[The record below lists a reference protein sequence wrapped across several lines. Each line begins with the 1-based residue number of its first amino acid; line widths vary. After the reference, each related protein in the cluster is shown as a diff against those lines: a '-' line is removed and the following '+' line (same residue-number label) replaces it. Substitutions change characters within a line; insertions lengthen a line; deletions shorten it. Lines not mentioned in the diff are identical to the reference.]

1 LATSQPRN
9 PAGSNEAPRPAGRRR
24 VPPPPR
30 EPASCIRELT
40 RLQLP
45 APARAAADQLAL
57 ALRKQVSE
65 RPGTAPPA
73 GGEIAAAVADLREV
87 ASALDLAV
95 ARVDAGGELDARG
108 LRGIR
113 RELLE
118 VIHALA
124 RLAAAEEEGLQ
135 ADVPRTRHL
144 RAAGWQG
151 SPPTGALD
159 LERLLEI
166 LVRRRRRG
174 DSRAGLPRRE
184 LLRGAAQ
191 DLRTA
196 AALLHRLEPRP
207 AGRVI
212 AQLAA
217 LATDLD
223 RFARGPA
230 ARSKP

>member
-1 LATSQPRN
+1 M
-9 PAGSNEAPRPAGRRR
+9 
-24 VPPPPR
+24 
-30 EPASCIRELT
+30 
-40 RLQLP
+40 
-45 APARAAADQLAL
+45 
-57 ALRKQVSE
+57 
-65 RPGTAPPA
+65 
-73 GGEIAAAVADLREV
+73 
-87 ASALDLAV
+87 ASALALAV
-95 ARVDAGGELDARG
+95 ARGSAGGALDARG
-108 LRGIR
+108 LCGIR

-118 VIHALA
+118 VIHGLA
-124 RLAAAEEEGLQ
+124 RLTATEEQGPQ

-151 SPPTGALD
+151 SPPAGALA

-174 DSRAGLPRRE
+174 DSRSGLSRRE

-212 AQLAA
+212 AQLAV

-223 RFARGPA
+223 RIARGAA